1 MRRQFLT
8 ALALSLGL
16 AAGLPAQAAEYPNK
30 PIDMVVP
37 FPAGTG
43 TDMGA
48 RLLAHHLQTALGQT
62 VVVNNRPGAGGAI
75 GAMEVVRAAPD
86 GYTLLF
92 ASNSPAAANVALF
105 KSIPYDP
112 ATDLTPIAGVA
123 ESALVLMVP
132 AEHPAQNL
140 EEFLEYVA
148 QRPGK
153 VSAGYG
159 SASSQV
165 SIELLNKMAGLDVL
179 AVPYKG
185 ITNALNDTIG
195 GIVDFTFVD
204 MGNAMA
210 QADGGKLR
218 ALGVTSPKV
227 STLRPEWAPLSERFP
242 GFDVSAWLAIFGPA
256 GMPADVVAKLGE
268 NIGDIIQ
275 TPELRERLAFSG
287 LQPMVMSAQELG
299 EFVQTEIAHWQQM
312 VRDANIEPQ

>member
-1 MRRQFLT
+1 MRRKFLT

-62 VVVNNRPGAGGAI
+62 VVINNRPGAGGAI

-105 KSIPYDP
+105 RSIPYDP

-148 QRPGK
+148 QRPGQ

-165 SIELLNKMAGLDVL
+165 SIELLNKMANLDVL

-195 GIVDFTFVD
+195 GTVDFTFVD

-227 STLRPEWAPLSERFP
+227 STLRPEWAP
-242 GFDVSAWLAIFGPA
+242 
-256 GMPADVVAKLGE
+256 
-268 NIGDIIQ
+268 
-275 TPELRERLAFSG
+275 
-287 LQPMVMSAQELG
+287 
-299 EFVQTEIAHWQQM
+299 
-312 VRDANIEPQ
+312 